1 MSFMAETTT
10 KPTRR
15 EVPALLI
22 EATPSVNGIGYWLL
36 ASPLILFLAWL
47 WVDIFAYYSPIPG
60 RIPWRWLDWVLG
72 AVVYWVLFVLPL
84 GYAAHKLVTAF
95 PRPFQHTGWDVQ
107 PLEAVRPAEMYAVR
121 YTFTGRKPAPRD
133 LQRIGLR
140 AAQGWVYL
148 EVAVIFIGFVVMIPL
163 FFSALD
169 FGFGQ

>member
-1 MSFMAETTT
+1 MTEPTT

-22 EATPSVNGIGYWLL
+22 EATPPVNGLGYWLL
-36 ASPLILFLAWL
+36 ASPLILYLGWL
-47 WVDIFAYYSPIPG
+47 WVDIFAYYSPIP
-60 RIPWRWLDWVLG
+60 WRWLDLIVG
-72 AVVYWVLFVLPL
+72 ALVYWFLFVLPA
-84 GYAAHKLVTAF
+84 GYAMHRLVTAF

-121 YTFTGRKPAPRD
+121 YIFTGRQPAPRD
-133 LQRIGLR
+133 RQRVGLR

-148 EVAVIFIGFVVMIPL
+148 EVATIFVGAVLMIPL

-169 FGFGQ
+169 FGFGR